1 MTTETTSAATLIA
14 KYVEGTH
21 RVRSPEETL
30 SAIEPLLPQFGITR
44 VCDITHLDRPSIPT
58 CCALRPTAR
67 VMQVSNGKGTT
78 LTAAKVSALMESIEL
93 FHAEN
98 SDSYPQKYQAR
109 SDFST
114 DETVIDHIRLPSF
127 RSDIH
132 YNDLIKLHWIAG
144 VDLLSGKT
152 VWAPSE
158 TVFFDQPRPIHVTTT
173 NGLASGNHIVEASLH
188 ALYEVIERDAG
199 ARLSLNGKIDLK
211 TRGRPV
217 RPESIES
224 AHLTDLYNRL
234 SVQGKVIICYVESV
248 IGVSTFWAI
257 ILNPAAQ
264 SALTTLNIGWGTHR
278 DSEVAMSRAL
288 TEAAQ
293 SRLTAIHGARED
305 VISKAGF
312 QATAVH
318 NSPAYRYFDQL
329 QPTTNWKDLPNFS
342 NAGLPDL
349 YDDWQYL
356 LDELR
361 EAGFNAVYRF
371 ELTRSDLNVPVVK
384 IIVPGLGFNQR
395 MF

>member
-114 DETVIDHIRLPSF
+114 DETVIDHTRLPSF

-152 VWAPSE
+152 CLLYTSPS
-158 TVFFDQPRPIHVTTT
+158 PR
-173 NGLASGNHIVEASLH
+173 
-188 ALYEVIERDAG
+188 D
-199 ARLSLNGKIDLK
+199 LS
-211 TRGRPV
+211 TSRMP
-217 RPESIES
+217 SS
-224 AHLTDLYNRL
+224 A
-234 SVQGKVIICYVESV
+234 
-248 IGVSTFWAI
+248 
-257 ILNPAAQ
+257 
-264 SALTTLNIGWGTHR
+264 
-278 DSEVAMSRAL
+278 
-288 TEAAQ
+288 
-293 SRLTAIHGARED
+293 
-305 VISKAGF
+305 
-312 QATAVH
+312 
-318 NSPAYRYFDQL
+318 
-329 QPTTNWKDLPNFS
+329 
-342 NAGLPDL
+342 
-349 YDDWQYL
+349 
-356 LDELR
+356 
-361 EAGFNAVYRF
+361 
-371 ELTRSDLNVPVVK
+371 
-384 IIVPGLGFNQR
+384 
-395 MF
+395 